1 MKYLAI
7 PISDDSERQLA
18 EIMARKKFRNRPEA
32 VEWLIEEGYKKTI
45 AEVNAE

>member
-7 PISDDSERQLA
+7 PISDDSELKLA

-32 VEWLIEEGYKKTI
+32 VEWLIEEGFKKI
-45 AEVNAE
+45 VAEVNAK